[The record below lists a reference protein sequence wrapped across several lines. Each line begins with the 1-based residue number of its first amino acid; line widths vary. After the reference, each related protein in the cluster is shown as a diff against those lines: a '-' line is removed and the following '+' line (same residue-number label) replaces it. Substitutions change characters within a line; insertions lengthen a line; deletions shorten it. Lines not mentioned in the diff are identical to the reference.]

1 MRNVGNMRLDTPGD
15 RFIEMSRDFAAP
27 KQLVWDAYTK
37 PELLKRWLGVHGGI
51 VMTVCEVDLRVGGKY
66 RYVWEWPGMKM
77 GMGGEF
83 REITAPNRL
92 VATEKF
98 DESWYPG
105 DAIDV
110 VTFVEKNG
118 KTTLTLS
125 VEYASK
131 EARDAALKTPMEQG
145 VAAGFD
151 TLADVLKTLS

>member
-1 MRNVGNMRLDTPGD
+1 
-15 RFIEMSRDFAAP
+15 
-27 KQLVWDAYTK
+27 
-37 PELLKRWLGVHGGI
+37 VHGGI